1 MRPDDACL
9 LDMLLAAREAME
21 FSAGRTF
28 PEFERDR
35 MTQFAILKAVEIVG
49 EAASRVSVDTKEAHP
64 EIPWPEII
72 GLRNRLVHAYFEVN
86 LKRVWETVQRD
97 IPDLISQLEPL
108 TPPETE

>member
-1 MRPDDACL
+1 MRSDDACL
-9 LDMLLAAREAME
+9 LDMLLAAREAAK
-21 FSAGRTF
+21 FSAGLTF

-35 MTQFAILKAVEIVG
+35 MKQLAILKAVEIVG
-49 EAASRVSVDTKEAHP
+49 EAASRVSADTKETHP

-97 IPDLISQLEPL
+97 IPYLITQLEPM